1 MIWVFEK
8 TMGAKAPKYMTH
20 AKSGSGSAMQ
30 TLCKS
35 YANAMQ
41 SLSNYYANAMQ
52 ALQKKTMQT
61 PCKDHTKAM
70 YKKVMQTLCIYYAN
84 PINKLCKRYATN
96 MKTLCALKGFKTT
109 CEGLNL
115 T

>member
-1 MIWVFEK
+1 
-8 TMGAKAPKYMTH
+8 
-20 AKSGSGSAMQ
+20 MQ
-30 TLCKS
+30 KLCKR
-35 YANAMQ
+35 YAITKQ
-41 SLSNYYANAMQ
+41 LLCKRYASPT
-52 ALQKKTMQT
+52 KKTMQT